1 MGGESS
7 YPLLPTSQQYFVLV
21 GQNVLEI
28 PYTIPPGHPVISLNL
43 QKNQI
48 RILPTGLLQLKT
60 LILNDNNLENI
71 NNEMKEA
78 LLSYTSLKTLE
89 LAQNKLT
96 EFNILIPSLEVLN
109 MIQNRLTVMPPL
121 SENLQKASFDFNVI
135 KILDKSSP
143 AIKTLSMS
151 LNYIDKVDD
160 SLKLDLLES
169 FDCSMNRI
177 SVLDKF
183 STMFPVVK
191 TVNLAYNMIK
201 EFPHPLS
208 ESIVELDL
216 TGNEIE
222 TFSGEISNLTNLQ
235 MLDISYNRL
244 KEIPELP
251 KSLKKIFANN
261 NQIQKITDA
270 EMPSLEYAIFSC
282 NELESLPKFTNH
294 ISPSLFFSHNNIK
307 LITLDMMIRPVE
319 QLNLADN
326 DITEIPVELFKMP
339 RLRILNLDSNKITE
353 IPEAIGESN
362 ISSLLI
368 SQNPIKK
375 IPKLPKSLDSLFAS
389 YCEIEDV
396 SEIFVNCLRITK
408 ICLSGNKI
416 QKFPSSESLKFP
428 HLQILSLSQC
438 GLTNFPSE
446 FLINEDATCKIVSLD
461 ISYNMI
467 DSIPANFSAP
477 YLVDLDISH
486 NKLKSKPEFGKHPR
500 LMVLRMANN
509 PLSCNLSLLKNEALD
524 SIDVTKTK
532 VAQINVLPTI
542 REVLTTAS
550 NLQPPFRYIK
560 SVTTGYAQCVGA
572 KNVSEDSLCVR
583 DDLNFYL
590 LCDGHDGPVTATT
603 VANILPVFFQTKH
616 QFHGDFVESAFSFA
630 DNQLRNELHVKDG
643 STIVCAEINRETNEI
658 IAGHL
663 GDARAI
669 IVTVDGK
676 VKVLTRPH
684 IPTVRREFERI
695 MHAGGRVVQR
705 KTNGMLNISRAF
717 GDFQVVG
724 LSCIPEISHVMIEK
738 GDRFLVLASN
748 QLFSALTN
756 EEVGIA
762 AHKCKSA
769 WEAAFK
775 LKNLAYGR
783 RSNENI
789 SVIVV
794 PLIPDQK

>member
-7 YPLLPTSQQYFVLV
+7 YPLLSTSQQYFVLV
-21 GQNVLEI
+21 GQNVPEI
-28 PYTIPPGHPVISLNL
+28 PFTIPPGHPVLSLNL

-48 RILPTGLLQLKT
+48 QHLPPGLLQLKT
-60 LILNDNNLENI
+60 LILNDNNLEKI
-71 NNEMKEA
+71 SDEMKQA
-78 LLSYTSLKTLE
+78 ILSYTSLKTLE
-89 LAQNKLT
+89 LAHNKLT
-96 EFNILIPSLEVLN
+96 EFDISIPSLEVLN
-109 MIQNRLTVMPPL
+109 LIQNRLTVMPIL

-135 KILDKSSP
+135 KVLDKSSP
-143 AIKTLSMS
+143 VIKNLSLS
-151 LNYIDKVDD
+151 LNYIDKVDE
-160 SLKLDLLES
+160 SLKLDKVES
-169 FDCSMNRI
+169 LDCSMNRI
-177 SVLDKF
+177 SILDKF

-201 EFPHPLS
+201 DFPHPLS
-208 ESIVELDL
+208 ESIIELDL

-222 TFSGEISNLTNLQ
+222 TFTEEIRHLTNLQ
-235 MLDISYNRL
+235 MLDISHNNL
-244 KEIPELP
+244 TEIPELP
-251 KSLKKIFANN
+251 KSLKKIYANN
-261 NQIQKITDA
+261 NKINKIADA
-270 EMPSLEYAIFSC
+270 EMPALEYAIFSC

-294 ISPSLFFSHNNIK
+294 VSPSLFFSHNKIK

-319 QLNLADN
+319 QLNLSDN
-326 DITEIPVELFKMP
+326 EITEIPVELFKMP
-339 RLRILNLDSNKITE
+339 RLRILNLDSNQITE
-353 IPEAIGESN
+353 IPEEIGASN

-375 IPKLPKSLDSLFAS
+375 LPKLPKSLDSLFAS

-416 QKFPSSESLKFP
+416 KKFPSPETLKFP
-428 HLQILSLSQC
+428 YLQILSLSQC
-438 GLTNFPSE
+438 GLENFPSE

-461 ISYNMI
+461 ISFNKI
-467 DSIPANFSAP
+467 EKIPANFSAP

-486 NKLKSKPEFGKHPR
+486 NNLVTIPDFGKHQR
-500 LMVLRMANN
+500 LMILHMANN
-509 PLSCNLSLLKNEALD
+509 PISCNMSLLKNEALD
-524 SIDVTKTK
+524 SIDVSNTK
-532 VAQINVLPTI
+532 VAQINVLPSI

-550 NLQPPFRYIK
+550 GLQPPFRYIK
-560 SVTTGYAQCVGA
+560 SVTAGYAQCVGA
-572 KNVSEDSLCVR
+572 RNVSEDSLCVR

-590 LCDGHDGPVTATT
+590 LCDGHDGPLTATT
-603 VANILPVFFQTKH
+603 VANILPVYFQTQH
-616 QFHGDFVESAFSFA
+616 QFHGDFVESAIA
-630 DNQLRNELHVKDG
+630 YVDNHLRNELKVKDG
-643 STIVCAEINRETNEI
+643 STVVCAEINRETKEI
-658 IAGHL
+658 IAAHL

-669 IVTVDGK
+669 VVTVDGK

-695 MHAGGRVVQR
+695 MHSGGRVVQR
-705 KTNGMLNISRAF
+705 KTNGMLSISRAL
-717 GDFQVVG
+717 GDYQVVG
-724 LSCIPEISHVMIEK
+724 LSSIPEISHIAIEK

-756 EEVGIA
+756 EEVGLA
-762 AHKCKSA
+762 AMKCDSA

-794 PLIPDQK
+794 PLEDKK

>member
-7 YPLLPTSQQYFVLV
+7 YPLLSTSQQYFVLV
-21 GQNVLEI
+21 GQNVAEI

-48 RILPTGLLQLKT
+48 KQLPIGLLQLKT
-60 LILNDNNLENI
+60 LILNDNGLEDI
-71 NNEMKEA
+71 NEEMKQA

-89 LAQNKLT
+89 LAHNKLA
-96 EFNILIPSLEVLN
+96 EFNFLIPTLETLN

-121 SENLQKASFDFNVI
+121 SENLLKASFDFNVI
-135 KILDKSSP
+135 KVFDKSS
-143 AIKTLSMS
+143 ATIKTLSLS

-160 SLKLDLLES
+160 SLRLDLVES
-169 FDCSMNRI
+169 LDCSMNRI

-183 STMFPVVK
+183 STMFPVVQR
-191 TVNLAYNMIK
+191 VNLAYNMIK

-208 ESIVELDL
+208 ASIVELDL

-222 TFSGEISNLTNLQ
+222 TFTEEIRHLTSLQ
-235 MLDISYNRL
+235 LLDISYNRL

-251 KSLKKIFANN
+251 KSLKKIYANN
-261 NQIQKITDA
+261 NQIQKIADA

-294 ISPSLFFSHNNIK
+294 VSPSLFFSHNNIK

-319 QLNLADN
+319 QLNLSDN

-368 SQNPIKK
+368 SLNPIKK
-375 IPKLPKSLDSLFAS
+375 LPKLPKSLDSLFAS

-396 SEIFVNCLRITK
+396 SEIFKNCLRITK

-416 QKFPSSESLKFP
+416 QKFPSSEDLKFP

-438 GLTNFPSE
+438 GLDEFPKD
-446 FLINEDATCKIVSLD
+446 FLINEDATCKVISLD
-461 ISYNMI
+461 ISYNNI
-467 DSIPANFSAP
+467 KEIPPNFSAP
-477 YLVDLDISH
+477 YLVDIDISH
-486 NKLKSKPEFGKHPR
+486 NQLISIPDFGKHPR
-500 LMVLRMANN
+500 LIVIRMANN
-509 PLSCNLSLLKNEALD
+509 PISCNMSLLKNEVLD
-524 SIDVTKTK
+524 SIDVTSTK
-532 VAQINVLPTI
+532 VSQINVLPSI
-542 REVLTTAS
+542 REVLTTAN
-550 NLQPPFRYIK
+550 NLQPPFRHIQAIN
-560 SVTTGYAQCVGA
+560 SGYAQCIGSR
-572 KNVSEDSLCVR
+572 NVSEDSICVR

-590 LCDGHDGPVTATT
+590 LCDGHDGSQTATT
-603 VANILPVFFQTKH
+603 VANLLPVLFQQQH
-616 QFHGDFVESAFSFA
+616 QFHGDFMESTINFV
-630 DNQLRNELHVKDG
+630 DQKLRNELHVKDG
-643 STIVCAEINRETNEI
+643 STVVCAEINKETNEVI
-658 IAGHL
+658 TAHL

-669 IVTVDGK
+669 VVTNEGK

-705 KTNGMLNISRAF
+705 KTNGMLSISRAL
-717 GDFQVVG
+717 GDYQVVG
-724 LSCIPEISHVMIEK
+724 LSNIPEISHVTIEP
-738 GDRFLVLASN
+738 GDKFMVLASS

-756 EEVGIA
+756 EEMGMA
-762 AHKCKSA
+762 AYKCESA
-769 WEAAFK
+769 WDAAFK

-789 SVIVV
+789 SVVVV
-794 PLIPDQK
+794 PLEKK